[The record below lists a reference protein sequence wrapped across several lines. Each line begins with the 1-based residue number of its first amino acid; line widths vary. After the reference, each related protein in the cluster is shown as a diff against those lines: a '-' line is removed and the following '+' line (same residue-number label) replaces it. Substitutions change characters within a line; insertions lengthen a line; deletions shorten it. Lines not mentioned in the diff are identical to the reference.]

1 MRLRYTDI
9 RTGGLAA
16 LLLAV
21 SLPVLQAIEPPR
33 GPGGIQAQKLAP
45 YVTSP
50 QPIVEKMLEV
60 ARLKSGETIYD
71 LGCGDGRILFSA
83 VKNFGAKAVGVE
95 ISPSLAKRAQQT
107 LESQGMQDQVK
118 VIEADMMTVDVSA
131 ANVVSLYLM
140 TDANEQLRPKLER
153 ELKPG
158 SRVVSLE
165 FKIKGWKPARVE
177 TVQVHNHPYMIYL
190 YEVPKK

>member
-1 MRLRYTDI
+1 MRLLYTNI
-9 RTGGLAA
+9 RRSAVAT
-16 LLLAV
+16 LLLAA
-21 SLPVLQAIEPPR
+21 SLPVLQAIEPP
-33 GPGGIQAQKLAP
+33 GLPGIQAQKLAP

-50 QPIVEKMLEV
+50 QPIVDKMLEV

-107 LESQGMQDQVK
+107 LESQGLQDQVK
-118 VIEADMMTVDVSA
+118 VIQGDMMAVDVSG

-140 TDANEQLRPKLER
+140 TEANEQLRPKLER
-153 ELKPG
+153 ELRAG
-158 SRVVSLE
+158 ARVVSLE
-165 FKIKGWKPARVE
+165 FKIKGWKPSREE
-177 TVQVHNHPYMIYL
+177 TVQVHNHAYKIYL
-190 YEVPKK
+190 YEVPRK

>member
-1 MRLRYTDI
+1 MRLKHIDI
-9 RTGGLAA
+9 RRSALAA
-16 LLLAV
+16 LLAAAPLT
-21 SLPVLQAIEPPR
+21 LMRAIEPPR
-33 GPGGIQAQKLAP
+33 MPGIQAQKLAP

-60 ARLKSGETIYD
+60 ARLKNGETIYD

-83 VKNFGAKAVGVE
+83 VKNFGARAVGVE

-107 LESQGMQDQVK
+107 LESQGMQEQVK
-118 VIEADMMTVDVSA
+118 VIQGDMMAVDVSG

-140 TDANEQLRPKLER
+140 TEANEQLRPKLER

-165 FKIKGWKPARVE
+165 FKIKGWKPAREE
-177 TVQVHNHPYMIYL
+177 TVQVHNHAYKIYL
-190 YEVPKK
+190 YEVSKR

>member
-1 MRLRYTDI
+1 MLYTNLR
-9 RTGGLAA
+9 RGALAT
-16 LLLAV
+16 LLLAA
-21 SLPVLQAIEPPR
+21 SLPVARAIDPIGIP
-33 GPGGIQAQKLAP
+33 GIQAQKLAP

-71 LGCGDGRILFSA
+71 LGCGDGRILVSA

-95 ISPSLAKRAQQT
+95 ISPALSKRAQQT

-118 VIEADMMTVDVSA
+118 VIQADMMSVDVSG

-140 TDANEQLRPKLER
+140 TDANEALRPKLER
-153 ELKPG
+153 ELKAG
-158 SRVVSLE
+158 ARVVSLE
-165 FKIKGWKPARVE
+165 FKIKGWKAAREE
-177 TVQVHNHPYMIYL
+177 TVQFHNHPYKIYL

>member
-1 MRLRYTDI
+1 MHYTDM
-9 RTGGLAA
+9 RRGALATVLLAA
-16 LLLAV
+16 SA
-21 SLPVLQAIEPPR
+21 PVLVAIEPP
-33 GPGGIQAQKLAP
+33 GLPGIQAQKLAP

-118 VIEADMMTVDVSA
+118 VIQADMMSVDVSG

-140 TDANEQLRPKLER
+140 TEANEALRPKLER

-158 SRVVSLE
+158 ARVVSLE
-165 FKIKGWKPARVE
+165 FKIKGWKPAREE
-177 TVQVHNHPYMIYL
+177 TVQVHNHPYKIYL

>member
-1 MRLRYTDI
+1 MRLLYTNL
-9 RTGGLAA
+9 RRGALAT
-16 LLLAV
+16 LLLAA
-21 SLPVLQAIEPPR
+21 SLPLAQAIDPP
-33 GPGGIQAQKLAP
+33 GIPGIQAQKLAP

-95 ISPSLAKRAQQT
+95 ISPTLAKRAQQT

-118 VIEADMMTVDVSA
+118 VIQADMMSVDVSG

-140 TDANEQLRPKLER
+140 TDANEALRPKLER
-153 ELKPG
+153 ELKAG
-158 SRVVSLE
+158 ARVVSLE
-165 FKIKGWKPARVE
+165 FKIKGWKAAREE
-177 TVQVHNHPYMIYL
+177 TVQVHNHPYKIYL

>member
-1 MRLRYTDI
+1 MRFRQTDF
-9 RTGGLAA
+9 RKGALAT

-21 SLPVLQAIEPPR
+21 SLPVVQ
-33 GPGGIQAQKLAP
+33 GQKLAP

-95 ISPSLAKRAQQT
+95 ISPALVKRAQQT

-118 VIEADMMTVDVSA
+118 VIQGDMMAVDVSA

-140 TDANEQLRPKLER
+140 TEANEQLRPKLER

-158 SRVVSLE
+158 ARVVSLE
-165 FKIKGWKPARVE
+165 FKIKGWKPTREE
-177 TVQVHNHPYMIYL
+177 TVQVHNHPYKIYL
-190 YEVPKK
+190 YEVSKK